1 VVTLATDGVE
11 VTVTTLS
18 GSYKLLGGP
27 AEDFPALPAVEV
39 SEAVCVAFEPA
50 VLVAASTDE
59 AKQML
64 TGINVSIT
72 SGTITQAATDG
83 HRLSMRSYATEAG
96 DMAFTIPARAIRRI
110 EGNVLL
116 AIDKQQA
123 AMVTADGTTIT
134 SRLIDGT
141 YPNVQQLIPTSYEH
155 TLTCERKQLL
165 HALER
170 VAVIGDIIKLTAAKQ
185 LTITAETDAG
195 SGAESLAATGTLP
208 PCAFNASY
216 LIDGLKGLP
225 GDAVTISANGPTTP
239 VVLTPT
245 GIDGVTYLV
254 MPVQIRN
261 QGFIGAVMEPTGPLI
276 RDIWQNDFD
285 DFLESYDIPY
295 TFRASPLPEYVL
307 HLPLGDTK
315 ILCRSFENWT
325 RIIGL
330 NLAWVLADEI
340 DTVAPSIASRA
351 FPKILGRLR
360 VWQHQAVWRCIH
372 TRRLSLDVQYLR
384 Q

>member
-1 VVTLATDGVE
+1 MSLAAITIPYRLLADIIGRLDPADVVTLATDGVE

-18 GSYKLLGGP
+18 GSYKLLGGV

-39 SEAVCVAFEPA
+39 SDAVCVAFEPA

-72 SGTITQAATDG
+72 RGTITQAATDG
-83 HRLSMRSYATEAG
+83 HRLSMRSYATEAA

-141 YPNVQQLIPTSYEH
+141 YPNVQQLIPDTFTH

-170 VAVIGDIIKLTAAKQ
+170 VAVIGDIIKLTVAKQ

-195 SGAESLAATGTLP
+195 SGAESIAATGTLP
-208 PCAFNASY
+208 ALRIQCF
-216 LIDGLKGLP
+216 LP
-225 GDAVTISANGPTTP
+225 HRWP
-239 VVLTPT
+239 
-245 GIDGVTYLV
+245 
-254 MPVQIRN
+254 
-261 QGFIGAVMEPTGPLI
+261 
-276 RDIWQNDFD
+276 
-285 DFLESYDIPY
+285 
-295 TFRASPLPEYVL
+295 
-307 HLPLGDTK
+307 
-315 ILCRSFENWT
+315 
-325 RIIGL
+325 
-330 NLAWVLADEI
+330 
-340 DTVAPSIASRA
+340 
-351 FPKILGRLR
+351 
-360 VWQHQAVWRCIH
+360 
-372 TRRLSLDVQYLR
+372 
-384 Q
+384 

>member
-1 VVTLATDGVE
+1 MSLAPSPSPTAYWLTSSAGLTPLMWSRWPLTGTE

-18 GSYKLLGGP
+18 GSYKLSGGV

-83 HRLSMRSYATEAG
+83 HRLSMRSYATESG

-134 SRLIDGT
+134 SRLIDGA
-141 YPNVQQLIPTSYEH
+141 YPNVQQLIPASYEH

-170 VAVIGDIIKLTAAKQ
+170 VAVIGDIIKMVASDLIGEKK
-185 LTITAETDAG
+185 LTIYAETDAG
-195 SGAESLAATGTLP
+195 SGIETIASTGTLP
-208 PCAFNASY
+208 TCAFNASY

-239 VVLTPT
+239 VVLTPS

-254 MPVQIRN
+254 MPVQIK
-261 QGFIGAVMEPTGPLI
+261 A
-276 RDIWQNDFD
+276 
-285 DFLESYDIPY
+285 
-295 TFRASPLPEYVL
+295 
-307 HLPLGDTK
+307 
-315 ILCRSFENWT
+315 
-325 RIIGL
+325 
-330 NLAWVLADEI
+330 
-340 DTVAPSIASRA
+340 
-351 FPKILGRLR
+351 
-360 VWQHQAVWRCIH
+360 
-372 TRRLSLDVQYLR
+372 
-384 Q
+384 

>member
-1 VVTLATDGVE
+1 VPSVVDTAGAITIPYRLLADIIGRLDPADVVTLATDATE

-18 GSYKLLGGP
+18 GAYKLSGGP
-27 AEDFPALPAVEV
+27 AEDFPALPAVEA

-83 HRLSMRSYATEAG
+83 HRLSMRSYATEAA

-134 SRLIDGT
+134 SRLLDGT
-141 YPNVQQLIPTSYEH
+141 YPNVQQLIPPAFTH
-155 TLTCERKQLL
+155 TLTCERKHLL

-170 VAVIGDIIKLTAAKQ
+170 VAVIGDIIKFTAAKS
-185 LTITAETDAG
+185 LAITAETDAG

-225 GDAVTISANGPTTP
+225 GDTVTIYSHNQIVQYGSEKW
-239 VVLTPT
+239 
-245 GIDGVTYLV
+245 GITERQVRDYLAEARKLLALDAELAR
-254 MPVQIRN
+254 P
-261 QGFIGAVMEPTGPLI
+261 E
-276 RDIWQNDFD
+276 W
-285 DFLESYDIPY
+285 LEAALARAMDYER
-295 TFRASPLPEYVL
+295 RASDKDQ
-307 HLPLGDTK
+307 LGTALMALDK
-315 ILCRSFENWT
+315 Q
-325 RIIGL
+325 
-330 NLAWVLADEI
+330 A
-340 DTVAPSIASRA
+340 
-351 FPKILGRLR
+351 RL
-360 VWQHQAVWRCIH
+360 
-372 TRRLSLDVQYLR
+372 LR
-384 Q
+384 FDMS

>member
-1 VVTLATDGVE
+1 MKLTLTQPDLNQALRSVSRAVGTGRNSHPVLAHVLLTTGNGNMQVSAYDLDLGITTPVVAVVDTAGAITIPYRLLADIIGRLDSADVVTLATDGVE

-18 GSYKLLGGP
+18 GSYKLSGGV

-170 VAVIGDIIKLTAAKQ
+170 VAVIGDIIKLTVTDH

-195 SGAESLAATGTLP
+195 SGAEIIATTGTP
-208 PCAFNASY
+208 EPRKR
-216 LIDGLKGLP
+216 GL
-225 GDAVTISANGPTTP
+225 
-239 VVLTPT
+239 
-245 GIDGVTYLV
+245 
-254 MPVQIRN
+254 
-261 QGFIGAVMEPTGPLI
+261 
-276 RDIWQNDFD
+276 W
-285 DFLESYDIPY
+285 
-295 TFRASPLPEYVL
+295 
-307 HLPLGDTK
+307 
-315 ILCRSFENWT
+315 
-325 RIIGL
+325 
-330 NLAWVLADEI
+330 
-340 DTVAPSIASRA
+340 IASARIQ
-351 FPKILGRLR
+351 P
-360 VWQHQAVWRCIH
+360 
-372 TRRLSLDVQYLR
+372 
-384 Q
+384 